1 MKVLLVK
8 PALGPPTIAAG
19 EVTELEPLELEYL
32 AAALRDHDVELVDLR
47 YDRSIEPALHRF
59 QPDVVGVTALSVQ
72 VENALAILRAARRLD
87 ERIVTVVGGHH
98 ATLLPHD
105 FQRPEVDVI
114 VCGEGAFTFAELLHR
129 LERGADPS
137 DVPGLWYRRHGAFVH
152 TGARNDIARID
163 ELPVPDREITR
174 RYRHHYI
181 HFWWRPAGLMR
192 ASAGCQY
199 RCAYCPI
206 WKAAGGRW
214 TYRDPERVAD
224 ELAGIPEGFVY
235 FADDNM
241 FFDRD
246 RMAALARAIR
256 ERGIRKEYFL
266 FSRADAVV
274 KCGDL
279 LPLWAEIGL
288 RQVFLGLE
296 AVDVEALKPL
306 NKRTHAATNEAAVRL
321 LMTHGIDPLASFMV
335 FPDFTVAD
343 FDRVYDYVERLG
355 VYYCEYSVLTPAPGS
370 DLYDRSREQLTT
382 DDYRRYDY
390 MHPVLPTRLG
400 EREFFRQLA
409 RLYWRTYSPFRAAR
423 VRPSTP
429 PPVTLGKLARNLW
442 VGLRMYRRIRNG
454 YRMPSAG
461 RELSGVGNEHPGP
474 PQPEAVRFA

>member
-8 PALGPPTIAAG
+8 PALSRPTIAAG

-72 VENALAILRAARRLD
+72 VENTLAILRAVRQLD

-105 FQRPEVDVI
+105 FHRPEADVV
-114 VCGEGAFTFAELLHR
+114 VCGEGAFTFAELLQR
-129 LERGADPS
+129 LERGADPA
-137 DVPGLWYRRHGAFVH
+137 DVPGLWYRRNGAFVH
-152 TGARNDIARID
+152 TGTRNDIERID
-163 ELPVPDREITR
+163 DLPLPDRDITR

-214 TYRDPERVAD
+214 TYRDPERAAD
-224 ELAGIPEGFVY
+224 ELASIPEGFVY

-274 KCGDL
+274 RCRDL
-279 LPLWAEIGL
+279 LPEWAQLGL

-296 AVDVEALKPL
+296 TVDVEALKPL
-306 NKRTHAATNEAAVRL
+306 NKRTNAATNEEAIRL
-321 LMTHGIDPLASFMV
+321 LMANGIDPLASFMV
-335 FPDFTVAD
+335 FPGFTAED

-355 VYYCEYSVLTPAPGS
+355 VYYCEFSVLTPAPGS
-370 DLYDRSREQLTT
+370 DLYDRSRDQLTT
-382 DDYRRYDY
+382 DDYRLYDY

-409 RLYWRTYSPFRAAR
+409 RLYWRTYSPRRAMR
-423 VRPSTP
+423 VKPCMP
-429 PPVTLGKLARNLW
+429 PPVTLRKLARNLW
-442 VGLRMYRRIRNG
+442 AGLRMYRRIRNG
-454 YRMPSAG
+454 YRTG
-461 RELSGVGNEHPGP
+461 RGP
-474 PQPEAVRFA
+474 RAERGDQQPRPPLLVSDLQRT

>member
-47 YDRSIEPALHRF
+47 YDRDLLPALQRF

-72 VENALAILRAARRLD
+72 VYNALAILRTVRQLD

-98 ATLLPHD
+98 ATLLPMD
-105 FQRPEVDVI
+105 FQQPEVDII
-114 VCGEGAFTFAELLHR
+114 VCGEGAFTFAALLQR
-129 LERGADPS
+129 LERGTEPS
-137 DVPGLWYRRHGAFVH
+137 DVPGLWYRRNGVFTH
-152 TGARNDIARID
+152 TGARNDIMRID
-163 ELPVPDREITR
+163 ELPLPDRRITQ
-174 RYRHHYI
+174 RYRHRYV

-214 TYRDPERVAD
+214 TYRSPARVAE

-241 FFDRD
+241 FFDRE
-246 RMAALARAIR
+246 RMGALARAIR

-274 KCGDL
+274 KCRDM
-279 LPLWAEIGL
+279 LPAWAELGL

-296 AVDVEALKPL
+296 AADVETLKPL
-306 NKRTHAATNEAAVRL
+306 NKRTNAATNEEAVRL
-321 LMTHGIDPLASFMV
+321 LMSNGIDPLASFMV
-335 FPDFTVAD
+335 FPDFTPDD
-343 FDRVYDYVERLG
+343 FDRLYDYVERLG
-355 VYYCEYSVLTPAPGS
+355 VYYCEFSILTPAPGS
-370 DLYDRSREQLTT
+370 DLYERSREQLTT
-382 DDYRRYDY
+382 GDYRYFDY

-409 RLYWRTYSPFRAAR
+409 RLYARTYSPRRAIR

-429 PPVTLGKLARNLW
+429 PPVTVGKLARNLW
-442 VGLRMYRRIRNG
+442 VGVKMYRRSRDG
-454 YRMPSAG
+454 YRTSVPGLPPRRPAEQHVEADG
-461 RELSGVGNEHPGP
+461 RC
-474 PQPEAVRFA
+474 A